1 MRTVREIY
9 DALFAFA
16 PETMKLG
23 DWDNVGLLCGR
34 FDREV
39 ETVLVALDPL
49 PDVIEEAQ
57 ACGAQCIVT
66 HHPLFF
72 QPPRAINETTLAG
85 RSILTLIERGIA
97 AINLHTN
104 LDCAPG
110 GVNDVLA
117 ERLELEAVRV
127 LHPNGEDA
135 SGRPY
140 GLIRVGETAETD
152 VRTFAGFVQAKLNC
166 PGLRFADAGKP
177 VRLVA
182 VGGGGCGSE
191 IDAVLA
197 AGCDTF
203 VTADL
208 KYHQL
213 EEARWHG
220 LNLIDAGHFETEDP
234 VCTVLTALLRTHFP
248 ELRVLKSAVH
258 HDEIQFSVQ

>member
-1 MRTVREIY
+1 MAYVHEIRK
-9 DALFAFA
+9 ALFDAA
-16 PETMKLG
+16 PKAMKM
-23 DWDNVGLLCGR
+23 DWDNVGLMCGHPG
-34 FDREV
+34 REV
-39 ETVLVALDPL
+39 TRVMIALDASMDVLEEASGAGCELVVSHHPMIFGGTKTVTDETVTGRALL
-49 PDVIEEAQ
+49 FAIE
-57 ACGAQCIVT
+57 
-66 HHPLFF
+66 
-72 QPPRAINETTLAG
+72 N
-85 RSILTLIERGIA
+85 GIA
-97 AINLHTN
+97 VISMHTN